1 MRSKRL
7 EEWTKPDNLLLLEGW
22 SRSGLTQDQIAKNM
36 GVSLA
41 TLKNWKNS
49 NLAILTAL
57 KNKKEV
63 ADFEVEN
70 SLFKSANGYF
80 VDETTTE
87 KMLDVDSGKLV
98 VVREKTVRRFIPA
111 NPTSQIFWLKNRKP
125 EEWKDKREQ
134 KIETVDNNF
143 KLTIQDSINDYAD

>member
-22 SRSGLTQDQIAKNM
+22 SRSGLTQEQIAKNM

-87 KMLDVDSGKLV
+87 KVLDIDSGKLV

-134 KIETVDNNF
+134 KIETTDSNF
-143 KLTIQDSINDYAD
+143 KLTIQDSMNDYAD

>member
-143 KLTIQDSINDYAD
+143 KLTIQDSMNDYAD

>member
-22 SRSGLTQDQIAKNM
+22 SRSGLTQEQIAKNM

-87 KMLDVDSGKLV
+87 KVLDIDSGKLV

-134 KIETVDNNF
+134 KIETEEEG
-143 KLTIQDSINDYAD
+143 LTITIHGAKDYAG